1 MAHLYLVRHG
11 RAAAG
16 WDTDVDPGLDD
27 VGLQQAADVAER
39 LAERVSGNV
48 RDVHVVSSPLRRC
61 QETAVPFAALVGKS
75 ATVEPRV
82 SEIPSPIG
90 VALTERTDWLRRV
103 MQGTWSQ
110 VFATD
115 GQAYRE
121 FHSALAQLAR
131 STTHDTVVF
140 SHFIAINALIGLALD
155 DDRVLIRSLDN
166 ASITTLQVGTDGGLA
181 LIEGGDEADTLVR

>member
-90 VALTERTDWLRRV
+90 VALTKRTDWLRRV

-121 FHSALAQLAR
+121 FHSALAQWTR

>member
-27 VGLQQAADVAER
+27 VGVQQAAVVAER

-48 RDVHVVSSPLRRC
+48 REVCVVSSPLRRC
-61 QETAVPFAALVGKS
+61 QETAVPFASLIGTSYVI
-75 ATVEPRV
+75 EPRV

-90 VALTERTDWLRRV
+90 VALAERTDWLRRV

-115 GQAYRE
+115 GQAYLE
-121 FHSALAQLAR
+121 FHSALAQWAR
-131 STTHDTVVF
+131 STTRDTVVF

>member
-27 VGLQQAADVAER
+27 VGVQQAAVVAER
-39 LAERVSGNV
+39 LAERISGNKREV
-48 RDVHVVSSPLRRC
+48 CVVSSPLRRC
-61 QETAVPFAALVGKS
+61 QETAVPFASLIGTS

-82 SEIPSPIG
+82 SEIPTPIG
-90 VALTERTDWLRRV
+90 VALAERTDWLRRV

-115 GQAYRE
+115 GQAYLE
-121 FHSALAQLAR
+121 FHSALAQWAR
-131 STTHDTVVF
+131 STTRDTVVF

>member
-110 VFATD
+110 VFA
-115 GQAYRE
+115 
-121 FHSALAQLAR
+121 
-131 STTHDTVVF
+131 
-140 SHFIAINALIGLALD
+140 
-155 DDRVLIRSLDN
+155 
-166 ASITTLQVGTDGGLA
+166 
-181 LIEGGDEADTLVR
+181 

>member
-27 VGLQQAADVAER
+27 VGVQQAAVVAER
-39 LAERVSGNV
+39 LAERVSGNRREV
-48 RDVHVVSSPLRRC
+48 CVVSSPLRRC
-61 QETAVPFAALVGKS
+61 RETAVPFAALVGKS
-75 ATVEPRV
+75 AMVEPRV
-82 SEIPSPIG
+82 SEIPTPIG
-90 VALTERTDWLRRV
+90 VALAERTDWLRRV

-110 VFATD
+110 VFASD

-121 FHSALAQLAR
+121 VHSALAQWAR
-131 STTHDTVVF
+131 STTRDTVVF

-166 ASITTLQVGTDGGLA
+166 ASITTLQVGADGGLA